1 MGGIDEM
8 RTPPYT
14 DGVIIKSGL
23 FCGKCATQRE
33 INGHAFLFAE
43 QGNPVG
49 IRDTA
54 DLIRGAVCM
63 KLPSFLRKQVI
74 GRNPEKAGGTRC
86 GNAEHASQKTY
97 ELYKALCSVS

>member
-1 MGGIDEM
+1 
-8 RTPPYT
+8 
-14 DGVIIKSGL
+14 
-23 FCGKCATQRE
+23 
-33 INGHAFLFAE
+33 
-43 QGNPVG
+43 
-49 IRDTA
+49 
-54 DLIRGAVCM
+54 M